1 MKKVTEDNVLEAIT
15 QVLKLKNGELQ
26 KTSALGDF
34 DSWDSLGHLDI
45 LSTLDQLFDGQLG
58 SVNEMAS
65 ADSVDKIIDALRANS
80 LIE

>member
-1 MKKVTEDNVLEAIT
+1 MKKVTEDEVLEAIT
-15 QVLKLKNGELQ
+15 QVLELKDGELQ

-45 LSTLDQLFDGQLG
+45 FSTLDQLFNGQLG

>member
-1 MKKVTEDNVLEAIT
+1 MKTITEDNVLEAIT
-15 QVLKLKNGELQ
+15 QVLELKNGELK

-45 LSTLDQLFDGQLG
+45 LSTLDRLFNGQLG

-65 ADSVDKIIDALRANS
+65 ANSVDKIIDALRANS
-80 LIE
+80 LI

>member
-1 MKKVTEDNVLEAIT
+1 MRKVTEDQVLEAIT
-15 QVLKLKNGELQ
+15 QVLELKNGELQ

-45 LSTLDQLFDGQLG
+45 LSTLDRLFNGQLG

>member
-1 MKKVTEDNVLEAIT
+1 MKKVTEDKVLEAIT
-15 QVLKLKNGELQ
+15 QVLKLENGELQ

-58 SVNEMAS
+58 SVDEMAS

>member
-15 QVLKLKNGELQ
+15 QVLELKNGELQ

-45 LSTLDQLFDGQLG
+45 LSTLDQLFNGQLG

>member
-1 MKKVTEDNVLEAIT
+1 MKEVTEDDVLEAIT
-15 QVLKLKNGELQ
+15 QVLELENGELQ

-45 LSTLDQLFDGQLG
+45 FSTLDQLFNGQLG

-65 ADSVDKIIDALRANS
+65 ADSVGKIIDALRANS

>member
-15 QVLKLKNGELQ
+15 QVLELKNGELQ

-45 LSTLDQLFDGQLG
+45 LSTLDQLFNGQLG

-80 LIE
+80 LI

>member
-1 MKKVTEDNVLEAIT
+1 MKKVTEDKVLEAIT
-15 QVLKLKNGELQ
+15 QVLELKNGELQ

-45 LSTLDQLFDGQLG
+45 LSTLDQLFNGQLG
-58 SVNEMAS
+58 SVTEMAS

>member
-1 MKKVTEDNVLEAIT
+1 MKTITEDDVLEAIT
-15 QVLKLKNGELQ
+15 QVLELKNGELK

-45 LSTLDQLFDGQLG
+45 LSTLDHLFNGQLG

-65 ADSVDKIIDALRANS
+65 ADSVNKIIDALRANS
-80 LIE
+80 LI

>member
-65 ADSVDKIIDALRANS
+65 ADSVGKIIDALRANS

>member
-45 LSTLDQLFDGQLG
+45 FSTLDQLFNGQLG

-65 ADSVDKIIDALRANS
+65 ADSVGKIIDALRANS

>member
-1 MKKVTEDNVLEAIT
+1 MRKVTEDQVLEAIT
-15 QVLKLKNGELQ
+15 QVLELKNGELQ

-45 LSTLDQLFDGQLG
+45 LSTLDNLFNGQLG
-58 SVNEMAS
+58 SVTEMAS

-80 LIE
+80 LI

>member
-1 MKKVTEDNVLEAIT
+1 MKMITEDSVLEAIS
-15 QVLKLKNGELQ
+15 QVLELESGELQ
-26 KTSALGDF
+26 KTSAIGDF

-45 LSTLDQLFDGQLG
+45 LSTLDNLFNGQLG
-58 SVNEMAS
+58 SVTEMAS

>member
-1 MKKVTEDNVLEAIT
+1 MMKKVTEDNVLEAIT
-15 QVLKLKNGELQ
+15 QVLELKNGELQ
-26 KTSALGDF
+26 KTSELGDF

-45 LSTLDQLFDGQLG
+45 LSTLDQLFNGQLG

-80 LIE
+80 LI

>member
-1 MKKVTEDNVLEAIT
+1 MKKVTEDQVLEAIT
-15 QVLKLKNGELQ
+15 QVLELKNGELQ

-45 LSTLDQLFDGQLG
+45 LSTLDQLFNGQLG

>member
-26 KTSALGDF
+26 KTSTLGDF

-80 LIE
+80 LID

>member
-1 MKKVTEDNVLEAIT
+1 MKTITEDNVLEAIT
-15 QVLKLKNGELQ
+15 QVLELKNGELK

-45 LSTLDQLFDGQLG
+45 LSTLDRLFNGQLG

-65 ADSVDKIIDALRANS
+65 ADTVDKIIDALRANS
-80 LIE
+80 LI

>member
-1 MKKVTEDNVLEAIT
+1 MKKITEDNVLEAIT
-15 QVLKLKNGELQ
+15 QVLELKNGELQ

-45 LSTLDQLFDGQLG
+45 LSTLDQLFNGQLG

>member
-1 MKKVTEDNVLEAIT
+1 MKTITEDNVLEAIT
-15 QVLKLKNGELQ
+15 QVLELKNGELK

-45 LSTLDQLFDGQLG
+45 LSTLDRLFNGQLG

-80 LIE
+80 LI

>member
-1 MKKVTEDNVLEAIT
+1 MRKVTEDQVLEAIT
-15 QVLKLKNGELQ
+15 QVLELKNGELQ

-45 LSTLDQLFDGQLG
+45 LSTLDQLFNGQLG

>member
-65 ADSVDKIIDALRANS
+65 ADSVDKIIDALRANY

>member
-1 MKKVTEDNVLEAIT
+1 MKKVTEDKVLEAIT
-15 QVLKLKNGELQ
+15 QVLELKNGELQ

-45 LSTLDQLFDGQLG
+45 LSTLDQLFNGQLG

>member
-1 MKKVTEDNVLEAIT
+1 MKMITEDKVLEVIT
-15 QVLKLKNGELQ
+15 QVLELESGELQ

-58 SVNEMAS
+58 SVKEMAS

-80 LIE
+80 LI

>member
-1 MKKVTEDNVLEAIT
+1 MKTITEDNVLETIT
-15 QVLKLKNGELQ
+15 EVLKLKNGELQ

-45 LSTLDQLFDGQLG
+45 LSTLDQLFNGQLG

-80 LIE
+80 LI

>member
-1 MKKVTEDNVLEAIT
+1 MKKVTEDDVLEAIT
-15 QVLKLKNGELQ
+15 QVLELKDGELQ

-45 LSTLDQLFDGQLG
+45 FSTLDQLFNGQLG

>member
-1 MKKVTEDNVLEAIT
+1 MKKVTVDNVLEAIT
-15 QVLKLKNGELQ
+15 QVLKLKIGELQ

>member
-1 MKKVTEDNVLEAIT
+1 MKKVTEDDVLEAIT
-15 QVLKLKNGELQ
+15 KVLELENGELQ

-45 LSTLDQLFDGQLG
+45 FSTLDQLFNGQLG

-65 ADSVDKIIDALRANS
+65 ADSVGKIIDALRANS